1 MCKCEQETDKLEQ
14 EFRVIDFTLSTVAN
28 VASMPQNHSAVVG
41 VLATGKLAETIGN
54 LTEMLLLASARAKKL
69 HEDLE

>member
-1 MCKCEQETDKLEQ
+1 MWRRCRKT
-14 EFRVIDFTLSTVAN
+14 TVQWW
-28 VASMPQNHSAVVG
+28 VYLP
-41 VLATGKLAETIGN
+41 TGKLAETIGN